1 MPLWI
6 WGLVLDGTGL
16 FGSWLLARL
25 NKVGWLISLVA
36 QVLWAVY
43 SVQTKQWGFFPGIA
57 LQTVI
62 NVKGYKNWKRHDEPE
77 VGSPKVLEE
86 VPTVVLDPT

>member
-1 MPLWI
+1 MIPLWL

-16 FGSWLLARL
+16 FGSWLLS
-25 NKVGWLISLVA
+25 NKWKFGWIISLVA
-36 QVLWAVY
+36 QVLWAIY

-62 NVKGYKNWKRHDEPE
+62 NVHGYNKWRRDEKAFE
-77 VGSPKVLEE
+77 
-86 VPTVVLDPT
+86 